1 MKIRSGNNAH
11 VSLWDE
17 LMKSGTPN
25 IVTQFWK
32 FITSTLADQLNAA
45 SKGFVSF
52 SFSVFV
58 MYCIYSPCCFVLFRL
73 ISCTLLNLFFSFS
86 KSIFGIYICER
97 IPKTS
102 QNFPRIFKT
111 SAHSL

>member
-25 IVTQFWK
+25 VVTQFWK

-45 SKGFVSF
+45 SKGLCSFRFVIFVRVISVCFVS
-52 SFSVFV
+52 
-58 MYCIYSPCCFVLFRL
+58 L
-73 ISCTLLNLFFSFS
+73 
-86 KSIFGIYICER
+86 
-97 IPKTS
+97 
-102 QNFPRIFKT
+102 
-111 SAHSL
+111 ASL